1 MFGGLPRRAVGL
13 KIGTLC
19 YIRRNGRTLMMF
31 RDRIPGDPHL
41 GKWNGLGGKMEPG
54 ETPEECVIREVM
66 EESGLALE
74 SPVLRGFLTFPAFEG
89 DEDWYVFLFEASSAE
104 GEPGDCR
111 EGRLESDGCRIE
123 IPSPRGSLE
132 GEPWECREG
141 RLEWI
146 EDSRIPALPLWE
158 GDHLF
163 MKWMEDGRFF
173 SGRLAYG
180 GGRLVS
186 SAVVF
191 HPREAAN

>member
-1 MFGGLPRRAVGL
+1 MFGTIRRAAGL

-19 YIRRNGRTLMMF
+19 YIRRKGRTLMML
-31 RDRIPGDPHL
+31 RTKIPGDPHW
-41 GKWNGLGGKMEPG
+41 GRWNGLGGKMEPG
-54 ETPEECVIREVM
+54 ETPEECVRREVL

-89 DEDWYVFLFEASSAE
+89 DEDWYVFLFEASSSE

-111 EGRLESDGCRIE
+111 EG
-123 IPSPRGSLE
+123 
-132 GEPWECREG
+132 W
-141 RLEWI
+141 LEWI
-146 EDSRIPALPLWE
+146 EDSRITTLPLWE

-173 SGRLAYG
+173 SGRLAYD

-186 SAVVF
+186 SGVVF
-191 HPREAAN
+191 YPLEAAN